1 MENVFWGIIIFFVV
15 YKLQGQINRNKLEK
29 DRKIYYHKLMSTKHR
44 CVWCSGLYIR
54 KNGVDDKFCSLR
66 CKNSK

>member
-1 MENVFWGIIIFFVV
+1 MENVFWGIIIFFVIV
-15 YKLQGQINRNKLEK
+15 RLQGQINRNKLEK

>member
-1 MENVFWGIIIFFVV
+1 MVNIIWGIVIFLVAL
-15 YKLQGQINRNKLEK
+15 KLQGNINKNRK
-29 DRKIYYHKLMSTKHR
+29 DKKIYYHKLMSTKHR

-66 CKNSK
+66 CKNSE

>member
-1 MENVFWGIIIFFVV
+1 MENVFWGIIIFFVIV
-15 YKLQGQINRNKLEK
+15 RLQGQINRNKLEK

-54 KNGVDDKFCSLR
+54 KNGVDDKFCSHR